1 MQIKES
7 INVAF
12 YLKIMAQKKPY
23 EKAIVFP
30 HSRDK
35 EGNVSYTH
43 YTFKQLDYQSD
54 LVANGL
60 EQYGIRKGVKT
71 VLMVKP
77 SLDFFSIFFA
87 MFKSGII
94 PILIDPGIGIK
105 NLKFCIEQVE
115 PEAFIGVSKAHIAR
129 LLFSWG
135 KKTIKK
141 LVTVGNKFWGGV
153 DLNYIKQ
160 LGKNNIQNYKMANVY
175 PNETAA
181 ILFTSGSTG
190 IPKGVVYSYFNFYAQ
205 LEQIKNTYEI
215 KEGEIDLP
223 TFPPFALFDPALGM
237 TAIIPDM
244 DPTKPANVNPKKIVE
259 AIENFGVTNMFGSPA
274 LINKVGRYL
283 KDNNIK
289 LPTLKRVLS
298 AGAPVQ
304 PKILET
310 FSYCLSDSAEIFT
323 PYGATESLPITSIES
338 KEILNETQYLTFK
351 GKGTCV
357 GKPLKNVEV
366 RIIKITD
373 EPIEEFSEDLL
384 LENFQIGEIIVK
396 GPIVTKE
403 YYNKPELTKL
413 AKIKDKNNTFWH
425 RMGDLG
431 YFDNNGRIW
440 FCGRKSH
447 RVITKEKTYY
457 TIPCEAVFN
466 NHKAIYR
473 TALVG
478 VKKNN
483 NTIPVI
489 CVELEKNI
497 DYDKNLLIKELKEI
511 SNSFEYTKGIEIFL
525 FHDSFPV
532 DIRHNSKIFREKL
545 SIWAQNKI

>member
-1 MQIKES
+1 ME
-7 INVAF
+7 INF
-12 YLKIMAQKKPY
+12 
-23 EKAIVFP
+23 
-30 HSRDK
+30 R
-35 EGNVSYTH
+35 
-43 YTFKQLDYQSD
+43 
-54 LVANGL
+54 
-60 EQYGIRKGVKT
+60 
-71 VLMVKP
+71 
-77 SLDFFSIFFA
+77 
-87 MFKSGII
+87 
-94 PILIDPGIGIK
+94 
-105 NLKFCIEQVE
+105 
-115 PEAFIGVSKAHIAR
+115 
-129 LLFSWG
+129 
-135 KKTIKK
+135 
-141 LVTVGNKFWGGV
+141 GGV
-153 DLNYIKQ
+153 DLEYIKKI
-160 LGKNNIQNYKMANVY
+160 GKIDLEKYKLSDVE
-175 PNETAA
+175 PEDIAA

-205 LEQIKNTYEI
+205 LEQIRNTYDI

-274 LINKVGRYL
+274 LINKVGRYV
-283 KDNNIK
+283 KENNIK
-289 LPTLKRVLS
+289 FPTLKRVLS

-310 FSYCLSDSAEIFT
+310 FSYCLENDSQIYT
-323 PYGATESLPITSIES
+323 PYGATEALPISSIGS
-338 KEILNETQYLTFK
+338 KEILNETQFLTYK

-357 GKPLKNVEV
+357 GKPLENIEV
-366 RIIKITD
+366 KIIKILDDVIEYWTD
-373 EPIEEFSEDLL
+373 DLVL
-384 LENFQIGEIIVK
+384 DNFEIGEIVVK
-396 GPIVTKE
+396 GPMVTKY
-403 YYNKPELTKL
+403 YYNKEELTKL

-431 YFDNNGRIW
+431 YFDDKNRIW

-447 RVITKEKTYY
+447 RVVTRDKVYF
-457 TIPCEAVFN
+457 TIPCESVFN

-483 NTIPVI
+483 DIIPVI

-497 DYDKNLLIKELKEI
+497 EYDKNLLLKEVQEI
-511 SNSFEYTKGIEIFL
+511 ANSFEHTKGINNFL

-545 SIWAQNKI
+545 SYLG